1 MNLEQEQIKLIKII
15 RIPITDIKFSAGYCN
30 LYNENH
36 MIGVLP
42 TFEIK
47 GILHYDTNED
57 SLSKLDWKNIY
68 LDNRDLLTEKI
79 KDSLDIKEIKV
90 TIGTFRRLYVRDFK
104 DNLIGAFECIYE
116 NDSWRVDKEE

>member
-1 MNLEQEQIKLIKII
+1 
-15 RIPITDIKFSAGYCN
+15 
-30 LYNENH
+30 